1 MNLVRNGV
9 IYVISRKT
17 SSSKSVIDALDILK
31 LYTIFVLNFVKITL
45 LSLFSVYKEI
55 ISKSYFI

>member
-1 MNLVRNGV
+1 MNLARN
-9 IYVISRKT
+9 VISRKT

-45 LSLFSVYKEI
+45 LSLFSVHKEI
-55 ISKSYFI
+55 TDKSHFI

>member
-55 ISKSYFI
+55 IFKSYFI

>member
-1 MNLVRNGV
+1 MNLVRKGV

-45 LSLFSVYKEI
+45 LSLFSVHKEI